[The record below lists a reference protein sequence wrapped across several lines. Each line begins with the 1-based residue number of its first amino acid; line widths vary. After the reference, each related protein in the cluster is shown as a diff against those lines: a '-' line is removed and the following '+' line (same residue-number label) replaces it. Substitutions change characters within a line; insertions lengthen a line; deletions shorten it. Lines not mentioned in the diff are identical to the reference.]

1 MITLHVDDKNR
12 EILMPPDAPLANTLD
27 QGIVWL
33 GRTVSWCVPIMA
45 LLVLFI
51 VVLRYGFNT
60 GAITAQ
66 ESVQYLHATIFML
79 GAAVALQADQHVR
92 VDIFYRRFS
101 KRQQAWVNGLGHV
114 VFTLPLCGLIGWG
127 SWDYVIASWSAREA
141 SPEPGGLP
149 FVLLRLRCGPARVWP
164 YCAGIESCVQLAALS
179 ADITRTRN
187 GRCATRTRFRPG
199 AARRWRCL
207 DGL

>member
-1 MITLHVDDKNR
+1 
-12 EILMPPDAPLANTLD
+12 MPPDAPPASTVD
-27 QGIVWL
+27 QGIAWL

-45 LLVLFI
+45 ALVFVI

-60 GAITAQ
+60 GAIAAQ
-66 ESVQYLHATIFML
+66 ETVQYLHAAIFML

-101 KRQQAWVNGLGHV
+101 ARQQAWVNGLGHV

-127 SWDYVIASWSAREA
+127 SWDYVIASWTAKEV

-149 FVLLRLRCGPARVWP
+149 FVYLLKTLIPAMAVL
-164 YCAGIESCVQLAALS
+164 LALQAL
-179 ADITRTRN
+179 ALI
-187 GRCATRTRFRPG
+187 
-199 AARRWRCL
+199 ARALTTLQQR
-207 DGL
+207 DNA

>member
-1 MITLHVDDKNR
+1 MITLPVYDKNR
-12 EILMPPDAPLANTLD
+12 EILMPPYAPLASKLD
-27 QGIVWL
+27 QGVVWL

-45 LLVLFI
+45 VLVLFI

-60 GAITAQ
+60 GAIAAQ
-66 ESVQYLHATIFML
+66 ESVQYLHAAIFML

-101 KRQQAWVNGLGHV
+101 ARQQAWVNGLGHV

-127 SWDYVIASWSAREA
+127 SWDYVMDSWSAREA

-149 FVLLRLRCGPARVWP
+149 FVYLLKTLIPVMAMLLTLQALIHLSRALTVLRQRDS
-164 YCAGIESCVQLAALS
+164 I
-179 ADITRTRN
+179 
-187 GRCATRTRFRPG
+187 
-199 AARRWRCL
+199 
-207 DGL
+207 